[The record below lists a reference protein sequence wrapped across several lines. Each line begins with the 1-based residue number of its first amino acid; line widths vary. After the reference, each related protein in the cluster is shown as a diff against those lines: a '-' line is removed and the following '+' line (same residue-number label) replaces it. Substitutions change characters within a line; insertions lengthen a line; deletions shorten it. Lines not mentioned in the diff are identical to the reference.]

1 MGLICK
7 FLYHLITIGKTLC
20 SWLFFHFVTWCC
32 TFFIG
37 LPGLLVKF
45 SWICTRHKLIF
56 DC

>member
-1 MGLICK
+1 MGLICN